1 MDKVKIGFIGT
12 GGIAN
17 AHLDNLARMEDV
29 KITALCDVIKEKAEA
44 AGQKFGGKVYLD
56 YHQMLEKEKLDAL
69 YICVPP
75 FAHQDQ
81 ELIACQKKIPFFVEK
96 PVTLS
101 VEKAEEIEAQ
111 VRKSGII
118 TSVGYVLRYMDIV
131 ERTARILSGR
141 PLGMITGTYYGEV
154 PSQNWLIKK
163 NRGGGQL
170 VEQATHIVNLM
181 LFFGGE
187 VIEVYSR
194 PFSGIINKRISGYEV
209 EDASTT
215 IFRFANGTIG
225 SINCTW
231 LAFGFKSSLGIVT
244 DGLLVDWNPIT
255 TMQVTTAEKKEE
267 YAVKNDFGFNEHRA
281 FIDAVKT
288 GDRNSIL
295 CDYSDG
301 IKTLK
306 ATLSAV
312 KSMETGKPVKVT

>member
-17 AHLDNLARMEDV
+17 AHLDNLARMKDV
-29 KITALCDVIKEKAEA
+29 EITALCDVVKEKAEA
-44 AGQKFGGKVYLD
+44 ASQKFGGKVYLD
-56 YHQMLEKEKLDAL
+56 YHRMLDKEKLDAL

-81 ELIACQKKIPFFVEK
+81 ELIACQEKIPFFVEK

-101 VEKAEEIEAQ
+101 PEKAEEIEAQ

-131 ERTARILSGR
+131 ERTAKILSGR
-141 PLGMITGTYYGEV
+141 SLGLITGTYYGEV
-154 PSQNWLIKK
+154 PNTNWLIKK
-163 NRGGGQL
+163 SQSGGQL

-194 PFSGIINKRISGYEV
+194 PFSGIINKRVPGYEV

-225 SINCTW
+225 SITCTW
-231 LAFGFKSSLGIVT
+231 LAFGYKSSLGIVT

-267 YAVKNDFGFNEHRA
+267 YAVKNDFGFDEHRA

-288 GDRNSIL
+288 GDRNLIL

-306 ATLSAV
+306 ITLAAV
-312 KSMETGKPVKVT
+312 KSMETGKPVKL

>member
-1 MDKVKIGFIGT
+1 MDKVKIGFIGA
-12 GGIAN
+12 GKIAKS
-17 AHLDNLARMEDV
+17 HLANLARMEDV
-29 KITALCDVIKEKAEA
+29 KITALCDTVKERAEA
-44 AGQKFGGKVYLD
+44 AGQKVGGKVYSD
-56 YHQMLEKEKLDAL
+56 YHRMLEKERLDAL

-96 PVTLS
+96 PVALS
-101 VEKAEEIEAQ
+101 AEKAEEIELQ
-111 VRKSGII
+111 VRRTGII

-131 ERTARILSGR
+131 EKTNKILAGR
-141 PLGMITGTYYGEV
+141 RLGLITGVYYGAV
-154 PSQNWLIKK
+154 PEQEWLIKR
-163 NRGGGQL
+163 NRSGGQL

-187 VIEVYSR
+187 VEEVYSR
-194 PFSGIINKRISGYEV
+194 PFSGLINRRIRGYDV

-231 LAFGFKSSLGIVT
+231 LAFGYESSLGIVT

-255 TMQVTTAEKKEE
+255 TMQVITAEKREK
-267 YAVKNDFGFNEHRA
+267 YAVKNDFELSEHRA

-288 GDRNSIL
+288 GNRSSIV
-295 CDYSDG
+295 CDYGDG
-301 IKTLK
+301 VKTLK
-306 ATLSAV
+306 VTLAAL
-312 KSMETGKPVKVT
+312 KSMETGKPITL

>member
-17 AHLDNLARMEDV
+17 THLDNLARMEDV
-29 KITALCDVIKEKAEA
+29 EITALCDVVKEKAEA

-56 YHQMLEKEKLDAL
+56 YRRMLEKEKLDAL

-75 FAHQDQ
+75 FAHQNQ

-101 VEKAEEIEAQ
+101 LEKAREIEAQ

-131 ERTARILSGR
+131 EKTTKILAGRT
-141 PLGMITGTYYGEV
+141 LGMITGTYYGGV
-154 PSQNWLIKK
+154 PGQNWLIKK

-187 VIEVYSR
+187 VTEVYSR
-194 PFSGIINKRISGYEV
+194 PFSGIINKSIPGYDV
-209 EDASTT
+209 EDASVT
-215 IFRFANGTIG
+215 IFGFTNGTIG

-244 DGLLVDWNPIT
+244 DNLQVDWNPIT
-255 TMQVTTAEKKEE
+255 TLQVTTAEKKEE
-267 YAVKNDFGFNEHRA
+267 YTVKNDFGFAEHRI

-288 GDRNSIL
+288 GNRKSIL
-295 CDYSDG
+295 CDYSEG
-301 IKTLK
+301 VKTLK
-306 ATLSAV
+306 ATLAAV

>member
-1 MDKVKIGFIGT
+1 MEKVKIGFIGT

-17 AHLDNLARMEDV
+17 AHLNNLARMKDV
-29 KITALCDVIKEKAEA
+29 EITALCDVVKERAEA

-56 YHQMLEKEKLDAL
+56 YRRMLDKEKLDAL

-81 ELIACQKKIPFFVEK
+81 ELIACQRKIPFFVEK
-96 PVTLS
+96 PVALS
-101 VEKAEEIEAQ
+101 LEKAEEIETQ

-131 ERTARILSGR
+131 GKTAKILSGR
-141 PLGMITGTYYGEV
+141 SPGLITGSYYGEV
-154 PSQNWLIKK
+154 PGQNWLIKK

-187 VIEVYSR
+187 VIEVYSQ
-194 PFSGIINKRISGYEV
+194 PFSGIISKRIPGYEV
-209 EDASTT
+209 EDASAT
-215 IFRFANGTIG
+215 IFRFASGAIG

-231 LAFGFKSSLGIVT
+231 LAFGFKSSLGIIT
-244 DGLLVDWNPIT
+244 DGLVVDWNPIT

-267 YAVKNDFGFNEHRA
+267 YAVKNDFGFDEHRA
-281 FIDAVKT
+281 FIEAVKT
-288 GDRNSIL
+288 GDRKPVL

-301 IKTLK
+301 LKTLK
-306 ATLSAV
+306 VTLAAV
-312 KSMETGKPVKVT
+312 KSMETEKPVKP